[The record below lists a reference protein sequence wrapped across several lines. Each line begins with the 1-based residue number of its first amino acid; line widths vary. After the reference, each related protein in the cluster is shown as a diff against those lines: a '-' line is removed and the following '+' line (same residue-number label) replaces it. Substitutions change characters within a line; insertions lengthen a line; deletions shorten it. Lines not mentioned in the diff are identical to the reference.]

1 MSNFVFK
8 RPTEKAP
15 VQAREPVPGKC
26 PECGA
31 EALQRYPVLSE
42 GGWFMAVKCQE
53 CLCSASRE
61 PWHRLGPVRLLTDDL
76 P

>member
-1 MSNFVFK
+1 MSNFVFP
-8 RPTEKAP
+8 RPSEEAP
-15 VQAREPVPGKC
+15 VQAREPVAGVC

-31 EALQRYPVLSE
+31 RVLQRYPVLSE

-53 CLCSASRE
+53 CLCSVSRE

-76 P
+76 E